1 MNAGNNGGGAQPS
14 FITRLRE
21 RLRMMF
27 AGHPDEVRRIG
38 RLLQNH
44 SGADMLLK
52 MERLA
57 QVGEMRVKDV
67 MIPRSQM
74 VVVSHEM
81 SLDDLLGI
89 AIESGHSRFPV
100 IGDSLDDVRGVL
112 LAKDLLRCLRPGRG
126 DDAPGFDDYIRKH
139 TVVPESKRLDVL
151 LDDFRKN
158 RNHMAI
164 VMDEYTGT
172 AGLVTIEDVLE
183 QIVGDISDEHDAAE
197 DQYIYDHGGGRY
209 AVKALT
215 PLEAFNDYFHAG
227 LEAKGADTVGGLIIE
242 TLGRIPERGDTA
254 QIGPFRFEVLH
265 ADSRRVH
272 LLSVRTGKKAA

>member
-21 RLRMMF
+21 RLRMVF
-27 AGHPDEVRRIG
+27 AGQPDEVRRIG
-38 RLLQNH
+38 RLLENH

-112 LAKDLLRCLRPGRG
+112 LAKDLLRCLRPGR
-126 DDAPGFDDYIRKH
+126 DDAPDFDDYIRKP

-158 RNHMAI
+158 RNHMAV
-164 VMDEYTGT
+164 VMDEYSGI

-197 DQYIYDHGGGRY
+197 DQYIYDHGGGSY

-215 PLEAFNDYFHAG
+215 PLESFNDYFHAG
-227 LEAKGADTVGGLIIE
+227 LESKGADTVGGLIIE
-242 TLGRIPERGDTA
+242 ALGRIPERGDTA

>member
-1 MNAGNNGGGAQPS
+1 MNAGGNGGGAQPS
-14 FITRLRE
+14 LMTRLCE

-27 AGHPDEVRRIG
+27 VKHPDEVQRIG
-38 RLLQNH
+38 RLLENH

-52 MERLA
+52 MERMA

-74 VVVSHEM
+74 VVVSNEM
-81 SLDDLLGI
+81 GLDDLLGI

-100 IGDSLDDVRGVL
+100 IGDSPDDVRGVL
-112 LAKDLLRCLRPGRG
+112 LAKDLLRCLRG
-126 DDAPGFDDYIRKH
+126 DDAPGFEDYIRKH
-139 TVVPESKRLDVL
+139 TVVPGSKRLDVL

-158 RNHMAI
+158 RSHMAI
-164 VMDEYTGT
+164 VVNEYGGT

-197 DQYIYDHGGGRY
+197 DQYIYDHGKGSY

-215 PLEAFNDYFHAG
+215 PLEAFNDYFKAG
-227 LEAKGADTVGGLIIE
+227 LQSRDADTVGGLIIE
-242 TLGRIPERGDTA
+242 ALGRVPERGDTA
-254 QIGPFRFEVLH
+254 AIGPFLFEVLH

-272 LLSVRTGKKAA
+272 LLAVTKEKAA